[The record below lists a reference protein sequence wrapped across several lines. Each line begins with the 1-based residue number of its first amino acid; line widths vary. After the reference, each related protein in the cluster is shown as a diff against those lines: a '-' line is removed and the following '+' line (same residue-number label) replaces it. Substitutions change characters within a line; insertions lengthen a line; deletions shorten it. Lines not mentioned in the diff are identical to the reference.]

1 MSTPPPDPLLD
12 ACGEEPGAICEW
24 VYESSDGN
32 ETLAKLSDWLVSRPL
47 QILLILL
54 VAWIASFVA
63 RRWTARAVR
72 RIVNPDTEA
81 ASRGLRRLGMKGPA
95 RLTAQL
101 TDPRRETRAQ
111 AISAVVAGTVAVA
124 IWVIATIMVAGQLN
138 VDVAPLIASAGI
150 AGVALG
156 FGAQTLVRDWIAGL
170 FMLIEDQYGIGDVVD
185 LGEASGVV
193 ERFSLRATV
202 LRGVDGTVWHVPNGV
217 VVRVGNRSQ
226 LWSVALLDV
235 SVAYQSDLDA
245 VRNLLRD
252 TAIAVCEQ
260 DEFRD
265 QVLEPPQV
273 LGVEALAPDGIT
285 LRLTVKT
292 TPGSQ
297 WGIQRALR
305 EAVKTSFDAAGVE
318 IPFPQRT
325 VWMKNEPV
333 PDSGNERLP

>member
-1 MSTPPPDPLLD
+1 MSTAPPEPLED
-12 ACGEEPGAICEW
+12 ACDEDPSAICEW
-24 VYESSDGN
+24 VFEATDGN

-47 QILLILL
+47 QIAVILL
-54 VAWIASFVA
+54 VAWIASFIA

-72 RIVNPDTEA
+72 RIVNPGTEA
-81 ASRGLRRLGMKGPA
+81 ATRGLRRIGVKTPA
-95 RLTAQL
+95 AITAQL
-101 TDPRRETRAQ
+101 TDPRRETRSH
-111 AISAVVAGTVAVA
+111 AISSVIAGTVGVTIWA
-124 IWVIATIMVAGQLN
+124 IAGIMVADQLN

-150 AGVALG
+150 AGIALG

-185 LGEASGVV
+185 LGEATGVV

-235 SVAYQSDLDA
+235 SVAYHSDLDT
-245 VRNLLRD
+245 VRTLLRD
-252 TAIAVCEQ
+252 TAVAVCEQ
-260 DEFRD
+260 EEFRERII
-265 QVLEPPQV
+265 EPPEV
-273 LGVEALAPDGIT
+273 LGVEALGADGIT

-292 TPGSQ
+292 TPGAQ
-297 WGIQRALR
+297 WAIQRALR
-305 EAVKTSFDAAGVE
+305 EAVKSAFDAAGVE

-325 VWMKNEPV
+325 VWMKSESV
-333 PDSGNERLP
+333 PDGTDDRLP